1 MMLAIEP
8 TAPATMKPITIL
20 RSLALAVWAC
30 AAASAPVAAANS
42 EPAAF
47 AGILAA
53 HNQPRVALG
62 LRPLRWSDE
71 AAAVAQG
78 WANTLATQ
86 SCRASYNPDPV
97 RRERYGENVLRAY
110 RSEPYQGWQRT
121 PAEVVSRWE
130 AEGRNYDHAT
140 HRCLDQG
147 GTQCGQYLQMI
158 WEETEVVGCG
168 RARCEAAEVWVCNY
182 TPRGLQEG
190 LKPYGKPAPTP
201 EPQVEVS
208 ALECRAVGPG
218 IDLPAD

>member
-1 MMLAIEP
+1 MTLHPSLSRLSLVICLLVPFFGSGAW
-8 TAPATMKPITIL
+8 AAT
-20 RSLALAVWAC
+20 
-30 AAASAPVAAANS
+30 
-42 EPAAF
+42 EPAGF

-53 HNQPRVALG
+53 HNQPRAALG
-62 LRPLRWSDE
+62 LRPLQWSDE

-78 WANTLATQ
+78 WANSLATQ
-86 SCRASYNPDPV
+86 SCRAAYNPDPV

-110 RSEPYQGWQRT
+110 SSQPYQGWQRT

-140 HRCLDQG
+140 HQCRDRS

-168 RARCEAAEVWVCNY
+168 RARCETAEVWVCNY

-201 EPQVEVS
+201 EPQVEAAAS
-208 ALECRAVGPG
+208 ELECKAVGPG
-218 IDLPAD
+218 IDLPVE